1 MIVVKSLLL
10 GTAAGLIAVGGAQ
23 AADLPVKAKAV
34 EYVKVCSLYGAGFY
48 YIPGSD
54 TCIKLGGYL
63 RAEVALNA
71 GGNYSGQYNNVFAAN
86 NRLTNYYSMRAREDL
101 NIDTRT
107 ATEYGVLRT
116 YFDAVF
122 TWTTGNYVG
131 AGSGTGATQYSST
144 LGVNSA
150 GTGLIGSSGGAI
162 NGTDGGISGG
172 ALGVYF
178 AFIQFAGFTMGKAV
192 SQFDAPWTN
201 YPGNITD
208 NLVGG
213 SGTVTGVNQFTY
225 TADFGQGVT
234 ASFSAE
240 DATAYYQ
247 AGNLNMTGA
256 TAAGMIGGSYGSNAI
271 GGSRS
276 PNLVGMVRVD
286 QAWGLFQASVAAH
299 DNHVAYYGATEP
311 TGHPDDKWGW
321 AVQLALSIKNIPTGA
336 GDVINIQGVY
346 TDGATRYNFQ
356 NLAGSSYSMFGSSG
370 VAYQSVGFAN
380 APDTVFVT
388 GSQQETVKTWGFRGA
403 YTHNWDPYWNTAIYG
418 AYAQAQFGSLAKT
431 TLCGAGGAGGV
442 FGGLAGVTGC
452 NPDFAIGQVGLITR
466 WTPVKNLTFSAD
478 LSWTHLDQKY
488 AGTVAYAGAGATAKP
503 AAVYEL
509 KDQDTLVL
517 LLRAQRNW

>member
-1 MIVVKSLLL
+1 MKLVKSLLL
-10 GTAAGLIAVGGAQ
+10 GSAAGLIAVGGAQ

-34 EYVKVCSLYGAGFY
+34 EYVKICSLYGAGFY
-48 YIPGSD
+48 YIPGTD

-63 RAEVALNA
+63 RAEVALNT
-71 GGNYSGQYNNVFAAN
+71 NSDFSGQLTSNNGAR
-86 NRLTNYYSMRAREDL
+86 NRLTNYYTMRAREDL

-107 ATEYGVLRT
+107 ATEYGVVRT
-116 YFDAVF
+116 FFDGVF
-122 TWTTGNYVG
+122 SWTTGNY
-131 AGSGTGATQYSST
+131 
-144 LGVNSA
+144 A
-150 GTGLIGSSGGAI
+150 GTGSATGTTAYSGTLALNTSGATPALVGSSI
-162 NGTDGGISGG
+162 NGTDGNTSAGS
-172 ALGVYF
+172 LGVYY

-201 YPGNITD
+201 YPGNNFD
-208 NLVGG
+208 SLVGG
-213 SGTVTGVNQFTY
+213 SGTVTGVAQFSY

-234 ASFSAE
+234 AAFSAE
-240 DATAYYQ
+240 DSSAYYT
-247 AGNLNMTGA
+247 AGNQNLTGA
-256 TAAGMIGGSYGSNAI
+256 TAAGMIGGAYGSNAI
-271 GGSRS
+271 SGTRS

-336 GDVINIQGVY
+336 GDVINISGVY

-370 VAYQSVGFAN
+370 IAYQSVGFAN
-380 APDTVFVT
+380 APDTVYIT
-388 GSQQETVKTWGFRGA
+388 GSSQETVKTWGFRGA
-403 YTHNWDPYWNTAIYG
+403 YTHNWDPYWNTAVYG
-418 AYAQAQFGSLAKT
+418 AYAQAQYGSLAKT
-431 TLCGAGGAGGV
+431 ALCGVGGTFVTGASQ
-442 FGGLAGVTGC
+442 AGVTGC
-452 NPDFAIGQVGLITR
+452 NPDFAIGQVGIITR

-478 LSWTHLDQKY
+478 LNWTHLDQKY
-488 AGTVAYAGAGATAKP
+488 SGTVGYAGSGTTAKP

-509 KDQDTLVL
+509 KDQDTLTL